1 MKDFKGKVGLPSL
14 PVFCGQGSSLFPP
27 GSEPQSG
34 GSHQMNVTGLMLCF
48 EKQKTSPQARM
59 EVWGGQD
66 GACEPHSQGT
76 QHLPLPATQALAVL
90 GKCLLLGGGPD
101 SEQPVCGDKETSR
114 PGPPSFSSFSELQR
128 LPFLPPAGT
137 ATVGC

>member
-1 MKDFKGKVGLPSL
+1 
-14 PVFCGQGSSLFPP
+14 
-27 GSEPQSG
+27 
-34 GSHQMNVTGLMLCF
+34 MNVTGLMLRF
-48 EKQKTSPQARM
+48 EKQNTSPQAWM

-76 QHLPLPATQALAVL
+76 QQPPLPATQGLAIL
-90 GKCLLLGGGPD
+90 GKSHAPSLLLGGGPD
-101 SEQPVCGDKETSR
+101 SERPVCGDKETSS
-114 PGPPSFSSFSELQR
+114 PGAPSFSGFSELQR